1 MHLRGTTRT
10 AAAGE
15 EELPGAEWVYML
27 GHGGGMVSGDV
38 IRVKVRVGDGCT
50 AVMTTQSFTKV
61 FHQHKGQV
69 ARQVMRAEVGAGA
82 LLAVLPDPIVPFK
95 DSRFSQHQEFD
106 LAASVPALAGTD
118 TARGGPAV
126 ESGLAGEG
134 GR

>member
-1 MHLRGTTRT
+1 MMHLRGTART
-10 AAAGE
+10 VAPSEAKDSAG

-38 IRVKVRVGDGCT
+38 TRVKVRVGAGCT
-50 AVMTTQSFTKV
+50 AVLTTQSFTKV

-82 LLAVLPDPIVPFK
+82 LLAVLPDPVVPFN
-95 DSRFSQHQEFD
+95 DSRFAQHQEFV
-106 LAASVPALAGTD
+106 LSSAETNPGGRAEAGSAS
-118 TARGGPAV
+118 
-126 ESGLAGEG
+126 EG